1 MRGIGK
7 SFIIGTAVM
16 LMSVSVYGGEVVNS
30 NASIY
35 VNGKEIVDASA
46 KIYEGYT
53 MVPIRFIAER
63 LGCQVVW
70 DDENKTVTINDGST
84 VLSFTE
90 GVKTMIV
97 GDEIEEIPVEPIISD
112 DRIYVPL
119 RAVSEGLDID
129 ITWNEMTRTVSVYSA
144 VAAKADYNSDYS
156 EAPEAEIT
164 TVYLKSGED
173 IVVPIN
179 CDPTKAMV
187 VDLDEDDEDICLVQE
202 GYLDGQ
208 KAVFI
213 HAESRGTAGIKLY
226 YEGFESSGYA
236 KTYINIR
243 VVDSKEKALTNFNDM
258 LVGKG
263 LYYKDIL
270 NEIVDNQR
278 TIEADNGLF
287 VVDRSN
293 DEYEK
298 LYVGDKGMLVIPVDY
313 SENASGVFDISYDFE
328 SAIDCQWGVYG
339 GTQAIM
345 ITADNYGLVPIR
357 ISFTENASGTVTFTI
372 TDRDMKVEETPVVH
386 SYGNNDVDTTWW
398 DIDIRGIAES
408 SSELESKIS
417 LTKDRVIY
425 IK

>member
-119 RAVSEGLDID
+119 RAVSDGLDID

-164 TVYLKSGED
+164 TVYLKSGEN

-179 CDPTKAMV
+179 CDPTKPMV

-202 GYLDGQ
+202 GYYDGQ

-213 HAESRGTAGIKLY
+213 HAEARGTAGITLY

-236 KTYINIR
+236 KTYINVR

-278 TIEADNGLF
+278 AIEADNGLF

-313 SENASGVFDISYDFE
+313 DENASGVFDISYDFE

-357 ISFTENASGTVTFTI
+357 ISFTENDSGTVTFTV
-372 TDRDMKVEETPVVH
+372 TDRDMKIEETPVVH
-386 SYGNNDVDTTWW
+386 SYGNNDIDTTWW